1 MINDGGRFRKL
12 FLRLLLLH
20 LLSCILKG
28 GFLRHILFGATA
40 LFCLYEGCLSRA
52 VRLVAVVSVRSLH
65 LDDFILA
72 KGQTANLCLSLVI
85 RLQHIVYGCAV
96 RQASLYVILVP
107 VVELLHFFP

>member
-1 MINDGGRFRKL
+1 MIDHGLTRVIDILFGILRNRNRRMINDGGRFRKL

-40 LFCLYEGCLSRA
+40 LFCLYEGYLSRA
-52 VRLVAVVSVRSLH
+52 IRLVAVVSVRSLH

-72 KGQTANLCLSLVI
+72 KGQTANLCLALI
-85 RLQHIVYGCAV
+85 ICL
-96 RQASLYVILVP
+96 
-107 VVELLHFFP
+107 